1 MSSDLKALDPLFVRA
16 QFPAPLWE
24 WAFFENAGGVY
35 VPRCVIERITAY
47 MSECQV
53 QPGTNFPLAAKAL
66 ERMNAG
72 HARMAAMI
80 GAEPGEVIVGAS
92 TSINAYV
99 LANALRPLWR
109 QGDEVIV
116 AIQNHE
122 ANSGPWRRLAASGIK
137 VLDWPV
143 HPETG
148 TLDTG
153 VLADLLSERTRLVAF
168 PHVSNILGA
177 INDVATITRIAHA
190 AGAEVCVD
198 GVAFAPHRAVDVK
211 AWDVDYYLFSFYKI
225 FGPHMGCL
233 YGKMEKLVAAA
244 NQGHYFFA
252 DDDTTHKLNPAGP
265 QHEMI
270 ASLAGIDDY
279 FEALAGHHLGVPAN
293 DALSRQKRLFEM
305 VAEHEAK
312 LAARFLDFVNSRNDI
327 HLLGPA
333 EASRNARVA
342 TFSFTVRGRRS
353 AEIPPRTAKHRV
365 GVSNGHF
372 YAKRLIEALGVE
384 DPDDGVVRASIAQY
398 NTLDEVDRLIEALE
412 KAI

>member
-1 MSSDLKALDPLFVRA
+1 MAGDLKTLDPLFVRA

-24 WAFFENAGGVY
+24 WSFFENAGGIY
-35 VPRCVIERITAY
+35 VPRSVIERITAY
-47 MSECQV
+47 MTECQV
-53 QPGTNFPLAAKAL
+53 QPGSNFPLAAKAQ

-80 GAEPGEVIVGAS
+80 GAEP
-92 TSINAYV
+92 
-99 LANALRPLWR
+99 
-109 QGDEVIV
+109 DEVIV

-122 ANSGPWRRLAASGIK
+122 ANSGPWRRLAAGGIK
-137 VLDWPV
+137 MLDWPV

-148 TLDTG
+148 MLDTA
-153 VLADLLSERTRLVAF
+153 VLSNLLGERTRLVAF

-177 INDVATITRIAHA
+177 INDVPAITRMVHA

-270 ASLAGIDDY
+270 ASLQGIDDY
-279 FEALAGHHLGVPAN
+279 FEALAGHHLKSPAN
-293 DALSRQKRLFEM
+293 DPLSRQRNLFDL
-305 VAEHEAK
+305 VAAHEEK
-312 LAARFLDFVNSRNDI
+312 LARRFLDFVNSRDDI
-327 HLLGPA
+327 RLLGPA
-333 EASRNARVA
+333 DASLATRVA
-342 TFSFTVRGRRS
+342 TFSFTVEGRRS
-353 AEIPPRTAKHRV
+353 AEIPPLTAKHRV
-365 GVSNGHF
+365 GVSSGHF
-372 YAKRLIEALGVE
+372 YAKRLVEALGIV
-384 DPDDGVVRASIAQY
+384 DANDGVVRASMAQY
-398 NTLDEVDRLIEALE
+398 NTLDEVDRLVEALD
-412 KAI
+412 AALSH